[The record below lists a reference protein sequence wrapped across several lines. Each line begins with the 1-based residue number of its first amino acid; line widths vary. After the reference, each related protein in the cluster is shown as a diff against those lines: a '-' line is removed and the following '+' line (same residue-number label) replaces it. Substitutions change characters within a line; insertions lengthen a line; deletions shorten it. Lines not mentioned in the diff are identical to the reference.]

1 MPSKGTLTR
10 ERLAEPPL
18 QPVQTSGVDAEDV
31 RPSVAVLVPSAETAT
46 KASRATQ
53 STQPLAAA
61 AGAVAELA
69 NQRCQTAGRTR

>member
-10 ERLAEPPL
+10 ERLSEPLL
-18 QPVQTSGVDAEDV
+18 QPVQTSGVDAEDA
-31 RPSVAVLVPSAETAT
+31 RPRVAVLVPSAETAT

-53 STQPLAAA
+53 TQPLAAA

-69 NQRCQTAGRTR
+69 NQRFQTVGRTR